1 MRQDGPPYA
10 QKVCM
15 LWLEHTEEGSAK
27 EVHPDGSGS
36 PQDGGRKAYQ
46 QVPFVLCGFVCS
58 LLSYNKH
65 VLYLCL
71 DETEMSS
78 RLKGVIHSPLPGAP
92 RHCTRGI
99 QGKKSNGGQKCCFP
113 GLWEWTKDAAGLQGE
128 GWGCL
133 VAIPV
138 AFVCLL
144 LHSRLTASQRWTQS
158 QIRILE
164 ALTSGRMQNIL
175 PSGKTG
181 GRSIQESLSAFLS
194 AQLRP

>member
-1 MRQDGPPYA
+1 M
-10 QKVCM
+10 
-15 LWLEHTEEGSAK
+15 
-27 EVHPDGSGS
+27 
-36 PQDGGRKAYQ
+36 
-46 QVPFVLCGFVCS
+46 
-58 LLSYNKH
+58 SYNKH

-71 DETEMSS
+71 DEAEMSS

-113 GLWEWTKDAAGLQGE
+113 GLWEWTKDAAGLQGV
-128 GWGCL
+128 GWGCP

-144 LHSRLTASQRWTQS
+144 LPSRLTASQRWTQS

-164 ALTSGRMQNIL
+164 ALTSGENEEHSPFWEDGRQVYPGIPL
-175 PSGKTG
+175 RFSGTHSQCPAQSLG
-181 GRSIQESLSAFLS
+181 IQPQGLTELLRERSVSDQHLAL
-194 AQLRP
+194 